1 MSREFYNDFGDW
13 WDELVQFILDNES
26 LIENYGARSERF
38 YDTFRDRVDPAMI
51 AWLEAAFDC
60 GASGPR
66 RRLDLLASG
75 ATILSPSSCRR
86 TAQEPTMSG
95 VTKVTVNLPN
105 EVIEQ
110 LKALAAA
117 NNTTLTDTIKR
128 SIELNKYLTDRE
140 KEGGKL
146 LIETPDKKF
155 QQIIRK

>member
-1 MSREFYNDFGDW
+1 
-13 WDELVQFILDNES
+13 
-26 LIENYGARSERF
+26 
-38 YDTFRDRVDPAMI
+38 
-51 AWLEAAFDC
+51 
-60 GASGPR
+60 
-66 RRLDLLASG
+66 
-75 ATILSPSSCRR
+75 
-86 TAQEPTMSG
+86 MSG